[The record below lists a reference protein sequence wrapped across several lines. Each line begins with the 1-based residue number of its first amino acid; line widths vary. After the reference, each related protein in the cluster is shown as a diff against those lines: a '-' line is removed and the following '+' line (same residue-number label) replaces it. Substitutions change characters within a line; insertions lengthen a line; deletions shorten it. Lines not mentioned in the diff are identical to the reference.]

1 LKILPLLLCKMPA
14 RLVPA
19 TGLQPRNRMNARLPT
34 LKTAAESGQPGRGS
48 SRFQNLCLESLA
60 DIDAGIGGFRHELA
74 AVAARCRS
82 SPRGCSVCPASA
94 RSSPVQPNFAATSAI
109 LERAKWAA
117 VAELCN
123 TQALSVILPW
133 ADIFV
138 QDVRAVMGEDYCPF
152 GLAANRKPL
161 EAILRWLKDQAP
173 IDAAPPF
180 ASLFAEAA
188 RDWTPDKSL
197 RNQEGMHHG

>member
-1 LKILPLLLCKMPA
+1 M
-14 RLVPA
+14 
-19 TGLQPRNRMNARLPT
+19 
-34 LKTAAESGQPGRGS
+34 
-48 SRFQNLCLESLA
+48 
-60 DIDAGIGGFRHELA
+60 
-74 AVAARCRS
+74 
-82 SPRGCSVCPASA
+82 
-94 RSSPVQPNFAATSAI
+94 
-109 LERAKWAA
+109 KWAA